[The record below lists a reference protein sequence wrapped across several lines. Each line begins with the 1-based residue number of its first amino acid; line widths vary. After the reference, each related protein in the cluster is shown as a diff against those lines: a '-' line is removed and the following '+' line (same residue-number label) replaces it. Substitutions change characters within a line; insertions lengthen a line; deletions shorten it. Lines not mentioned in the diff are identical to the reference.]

1 MSDPRTSNRS
11 APQADDDVTRV
22 RIPPSFTPQGASGRP
37 GADDAIPVGDTG
49 ERPRTVPGAA
59 SSKQQ
64 QGGPANAETPGVGVP
79 GVGGAHRIGRPE
91 GSDEARYEP
100 RIRRQSSREVP
111 VSGERRGTN
120 PPPVPPRRSGLPARS
135 ESAGQVPR
143 SIPPRSAPPSNG
155 GQPPQAIPPGRP
167 VRASAGPVRP
177 TPVRSAPRPAAG
189 GNGRGGGYPQQGA
202 LASGGRG
209 GRGGSNIRIRKGR
222 VAGVIAVLVLLAVLA
237 WPIGLLIWANG
248 KIQHVEALSGADNT
262 PGTTYLLAG
271 SDARGSGGI
280 DDSTSGARTDTIML
294 LHKPRS
300 GPVALISIPRDTFAE
315 MPDGSGSNKINAAY
329 SYGGAPMLVQ
339 AVEQLSGLTVDHY
352 VEVGFGGVSG
362 VVDAVGGVRLCYP
375 DDVHD
380 VKSKLKWEKGCHV
393 ADGKTALA
401 FSRMR
406 YSDPKG
412 DIGRAER
419 QQQVIAQ
426 IGKKVADPGVLLNP
440 ASQVGLADAGLAAV
454 VTDTDTGIIDIA
466 MLGLAFR
473 SANGDD
479 GVTGTPPIATINY
492 RTPSGASAVLLDE
505 NQTGEF
511 WAKVRDGKYAAG
523 EKIGG
528 VPGS

>member
-1 MSDPRTSNRS
+1 MSDPRTSKRPAS
-11 APQADDDVTRV
+11 SADDDVTRV
-22 RIPPSFTPQGASGRP
+22 RIPPSFTPQGVSGRP

-49 ERPRTVPGAA
+49 ERPRIVPGA
-59 SSKQQ
+59 SSRQQ

-91 GSDEARYEP
+91 GSDEARSEP

-111 VSGERRGTN
+111 VSGDRRGTN
-120 PPPVPPRRSGLPARS
+120 PPPVPPRRSGMPARS
-135 ESAGQVPR
+135 EAAGQVPR
-143 SIPPRSAPPSNG
+143 SIPPRQAPQGG

-167 VRASAGPVRP
+167 VRASAQPVRP
-177 TPVRSAPRPAAG
+177 TPMRSAPRPAAG
-189 GNGRGGGYPQQGA
+189 GNGRGGNYPAGA

-222 VAGVIAVLVLLAVLA
+222 VAGVIAVLVLLAILA

-248 KIQHVEALSGADNT
+248 KIQHVEALSGAKNT

-280 DDSTSGARTDTIML
+280 NDSTSGARTDTIML
-294 LHKPRS
+294 LHQPRS

-315 MPDGSGSNKINAAY
+315 MGDGSGGNKINAAY
-329 SYGGAPMLVQ
+329 SYGGAPLLVKT
-339 AVEQLSGLTVDHY
+339 VEQLSGLTVDHY
-352 VEVGFGGVSG
+352 VEVGFGGVEG
-362 VVDAVGGVRLCYP
+362 VVDAVGGVRLCLDY
-375 DDVHD
+375 DVHD
-380 VKSKLKWEKGCHV
+380 VKSKLKWQKGCHV

-406 YSDPKG
+406 YSDPTG
-412 DIGRAER
+412 DIGRAQR
-419 QQQVIAQ
+419 QQQVIGA
-426 IGKKVADPGVLLNP
+426 IGKKVADPAVLLNP
-440 ASQVGLADAGLAAV
+440 ANQVGLADAGLSAL

-466 MLGLAFR
+466 RLGLAFR

-479 GVTGTPPIATINY
+479 GVTGTPPIASINY

-505 NQTGEF
+505 NLTGEF
-511 WAKVRDGKYAAG
+511 WAKIRDGEYPAG

-528 VPGS
+528 MPGS

>member
-11 APQADDDVTRV
+11 AREADDDVTRV

-49 ERPRTVPGAA
+49 ERPRTLPGAA
-59 SSKQQ
+59 PSK
-64 QGGPANAETPGVGVP
+64 GGPANAETPGVGIP

-91 GSDEARYEP
+91 GSDGGRSEP

-111 VSGERRGTN
+111 VSGQRNT
-120 PPPVPPRRSGLPARS
+120 PPPVPPRRSGMPARN
-135 ESAGQVPR
+135 EAGAPPR
-143 SIPPRSAPPSNG
+143 SIPPRAVPPGGG
-155 GQPPQAIPPGRP
+155 GQPPQSIPPGRP

-189 GNGRGGGYPQQGA
+189 GGGGRGGNYPAGA

-209 GRGGSNIRIRKGR
+209 RGGGNIRIRKGR

-248 KIQHVEALSGADNT
+248 KIQHVEALSGAEGT

-300 GPVALISIPRDTFAE
+300 GPVALISIPRDTWAE

-329 SYGGAPMLVQ
+329 SYGGAPMLVK
-339 AVEQLSGLTVDHY
+339 AVETLTGLTVDHY

-362 VVDAVGGVRLCYP
+362 VVDAVGGVRLCLDY
-375 DDVHD
+375 DVHD
-380 VKSKLKWEKGCHV
+380 VKSKLKWTKGCHV

-406 YSDPKG
+406 YADPKG

-426 IGKKVADPGVLLNP
+426 IGKKVADPAVLLNP
-440 ASQVGLADAGLAAV
+440 VNQVGLADAGLAAV
-454 VTDTDTGIIDIA
+454 VTDTDSGIIDIA

-473 SANGDD
+473 TANGDD
-479 GVTGTPPIATINY
+479 GVTGTPPIATIGY
-492 RTPSGASAVLLDE
+492 RTPTGASAVLLDDTK
-505 NQTGEF
+505 TGEF
-511 WAKVRDGKYAAG
+511 WAKVRDGEYQPG
-523 EKIGG
+523 EKVGG